1 MLPREIGCFLWKNI
15 PEPWVTALQNGFA
28 ANPQGLRRGRSDR
41 APLCRTA
48 CSRGNSGV
56 LDLHHIGRVQISNT
70 GAGVGVLFGGV
81 HNALISPAV
90 QIVQILFI
98 KLHKM
103 RSVILNRP
111 RYRGSRTDRYGPQ
124 RYAARRRGCTPTGEE
139 TGSSLVFLW
148 GFFLTCNKAAAW
160 GLSIGGVA
168 AQEGK
173 ARLRV
178 AGLAVGTVDGNQA
191 ERHRKALLPLKVVK
205 QAPM

>member
-28 ANPQGLRRGRSDR
+28 ANPQGLRRADR

-90 QIVQILFI
+90 QIVQ
-98 KLHKM
+98 
-103 RSVILNRP
+103 
-111 RYRGSRTDRYGPQ
+111 RGIPAD
-124 RYAARRRGCTPTGEE
+124 
-139 TGSSLVFLW
+139 
-148 GFFLTCNKAAAW
+148 
-160 GLSIGGVA
+160 IVA
-168 AQEGK
+168 FRA
-173 ARLRV
+173 V
-178 AGLAVGTVDGNQA
+178 AVTALGIVGAEQIDTVPKDMQLAVGGVLPQGKKRVHRLFFYGNFS
-191 ERHRKALLPLKVVK
+191 LPVTKLQPGVY
-205 QAPM
+205 QSAA